1 VGIVYLDPR
10 WFAVML
16 GSAAAFSA
24 LSPLVYAR
32 RFNFFAA
39 SLPHA
44 ALLAAALGYVAAAL
58 LGGSPA
64 AWAVLLSL
72 PPSLLLVLLL
82 HKGVSED
89 SATSAFVAFTTSAG
103 VAAVYYVLTS
113 FPARVSLWS
122 YILGDPLLAGWED
135 AALAVAVA
143 ALSIAASLLLLQKEV
158 SIGLDS
164 DFSSL
169 SGIRVKLHDYAL
181 AALLTLVSV
190 SLLRAVG
197 FVVEHVALLLPAA
210 ISSRLA
216 RNTREFLAL
225 SVLPSLAAALLGLL
239 LAVQLNLAPA
249 AAYGFVLLAA
259 YLISLLRGGGA

>member
-1 VGIVYLDPR
+1 MYLDPR
-10 WFAVML
+10 WFIVML

-24 LSPLVYAR
+24 LSPLIHAR

-39 SLPHA
+39 SLPHS
-44 ALLAAALGYVAAAL
+44 ALLAVALGHVAAAF

-72 PPSLLLVLLL
+72 PPSCLLVLLL
-82 HKGVSED
+82 HRGASED
-89 SATSAFVAFTTSAG
+89 SATSAFVAFTSAAST
-103 VAAVYYVLTS
+103 AAVYYVLTS

-122 YILGDPLLAGWED
+122 YILGDPLLASWED
-135 AALAVAVA
+135 AALVVAVGA
-143 ALSIAASLLLLQKEV
+143 VSLAASALLHPREV

-164 DFSSL
+164 SFSSL

-181 AALLTLVSV
+181 ALLLTLVSV

-210 ISSRLA
+210 ISSKLA
-216 RNTREFLAL
+216 RNSREFFAL
-225 SVLPSLAAALLGLL
+225 SVLPSLAAAALGLL

-249 AAYGFVLLAA
+249 AAYGFVLLAV
-259 YLISLLRGGGA
+259 YLISLLKGGEA

>member
-1 VGIVYLDPR
+1 VYLDPR

-39 SLPHA
+39 SLPHS
-44 ALLAAALGYVAAAL
+44 ALLAVALGYVAAAF
-58 LGGSPA
+58 LGGNPA

-72 PPSLLLVLLL
+72 PPSLLLVLFL

-122 YILGDPLLAGWED
+122 YILGDPLLASWED
-135 AALAVAVA
+135 AALAVAVGA
-143 ALSIAASLLLLQKEV
+143 FSLAVSLLLHSKEV
-158 SIGLDS
+158 SIGLDR

-169 SGIRVKLHDYAL
+169 SGIRVKLHDYIL

-210 ISSRLA
+210 ISSRIA
-216 RNTREFLAL
+216 GNSREFFVF
-225 SVLPSLAAALLGLL
+225 SVITSLAAALLGLL

-249 AAYGFVLLAA
+249 AAYGFVLLAV
-259 YLISLLRGGGA
+259 YLISLLKGGRV

>member
-1 VGIVYLDPR
+1 VYLDPR
-10 WFAVML
+10 WLAVML

-39 SLPHA
+39 SLPHS
-44 ALLAAALGYVAAAL
+44 ALLAAALGHAAAAL

-64 AWAVLLSL
+64 AWAALLSF
-72 PPSLLLVLLL
+72 PPSLLLVFSL
-82 HKGVSED
+82 HRGVSED
-89 SATSAFVAFTTSAG
+89 SATSAFVAFTASAG

-122 YILGDPLLAGWED
+122 YVLGDPLLAGWEE
-135 AALAVAVA
+135 AALAVAVGLASLA
-143 ALSIAASLLLLQKEV
+143 ASSLLLPKEV
-158 SIGLDS
+158 SIGLDR

-169 SGIRVKLHDYAL
+169 SGVRVKVHDYLL

-197 FVVEHVALLLPAA
+197 YVVEHVALLLPGA

-216 RNTREFLAL
+216 RNSREFFAL

-239 LAVQLNLAPA
+239 LAVQLNVAPA
-249 AAYGFVLLAA
+249 ATYGFVLLAA
-259 YLISLLRGGGA
+259 YLISLLRGGEA

>member
-1 VGIVYLDPR
+1 MYLDPR

-39 SLPHA
+39 SLPHS
-44 ALLAAALGYVAAAL
+44 ALLAVALGYVAAAFL
-58 LGGSPA
+58 PGSPA

-72 PPSLLLVLLL
+72 PPSLLLVLFL

-122 YILGDPLLAGWED
+122 YILGDPLLASWED
-135 AALAVAVA
+135 AVLAVAVGA
-143 ALSIAASLLLLQKEV
+143 VSLAASLLLIPKEV
-158 SIGLDS
+158 SIGLDR

-169 SGIRVKLHDYAL
+169 SGIRVKLHDYIL

-210 ISSRLA
+210 ISSRIA
-216 RNTREFLAL
+216 RNSREFYAF
-225 SVLPSLAAALLGLL
+225 SVLPSLAAALLSLL
-239 LAVQLNLAPA
+239 LAVWLNVAPA
-249 AAYGFVLLAA
+249 AAYGFVLLAV
-259 YLISLLRGGGA
+259 YLISLLEGGRA